1 MKNFFKLVS
10 IIVFL
15 SSCGGGGGGGGGGGD
30 AGGGGSFPAP
40 TISITSDIS
49 SASTGDS
56 ALISWTSTNATSCTA
71 SGGWTG
77 GKGTSGSES
86 ISLVAGNNT
95 FSLSCSGSGGSFNQ
109 SVVVFAFDFG
119 LETGTIT
126 INEDTVYSGS
136 IAASPN
142 ETLTNPLQY
151 SITSNPEKGILDF
164 RSEDAGIVYTP
175 NSNINGA
182 DSFTYEVFSS
192 DKGITKQ
199 VTINIEIISV
209 NDIPKISFEVDPG
222 LSKNSMVIDQSYDFR
237 VNVEDVDSQ
246 MDSLQFSALIDDSDF
261 AASFVL
267 DEGDN
272 PNGTGTLTLDL
283 GSLALGGLF
292 NVDLIVSDGENSAKI
307 EFESWFVGY
316 RETVTINQDVDPED
330 GFNGGEKIL
339 KDYNV
344 YYLVGQPGD
353 MGSLGRTNYLF
364 IGDSLNG
371 EADIDLYRRALLASL
386 NKVRESD
393 AGAFFKEDYFKVVS
407 VEPVEPDG
415 TSPTGIRT
423 GCYSFDETVYC
434 VGDMDT
440 AIFDDFL
447 PDNTLV
453 STLTRVQGR
462 GVNLGNRNIQRIRD
476 TNPER
481 TSTTLMHELGHAHG
495 YMGDEYRSDDDRDVS
510 AYADLNI
517 NTSTQGNA
525 TVVKWNHH
533 FEDSL
538 NILGRDVQVCYNYAD
553 GTIADFD
560 NVGVVIEDCGCFAN
574 NWDDQGNFV
583 GKNEECNKVGHFEG
597 NYYGLY
603 DNYRPNFCN
612 IMDSCSSGGYG
623 KVNTEGFAVGS
634 LQNQGFYDPG
644 SASTSSNEQ
653 GQVTSWNIS
662 IDVKY
667 NPEQITLKW
676 YVDGVED
683 VSKENQTSVSFGRPS
698 DNGVR
703 IYTYKGIDLT
713 GTIIASDDP
722 MNNNDFYR
730 GIMQSSFIWVDSNGN
745 TQRDPVDGLIPEYDY
760 GYMFGPV
767 GGSWGVNWA
776 KW

>member
-1 MKNFFKLVS
+1 M
-10 IIVFL
+10 
-15 SSCGGGGGGGGGGGD
+15 
-30 AGGGGSFPAP
+30 
-40 TISITSDIS
+40 
-49 SASTGDS
+49 
-56 ALISWTSTNATSCTA
+56 
-71 SGGWTG
+71 
-77 GKGTSGSES
+77 
-86 ISLVAGNNT
+86 AGNNT

-209 NDIPKISFEVDPG
+209 NDIPKISFEADPG

-246 MDSLQFSALIDDSDF
+246 MDSLQFSALINDSDF
-261 AASFVL
+261 AATFVL

-393 AGAFFKEDYFKVVS
+393 AGAFFFSQKCGSLAV
-407 VEPVEPDG
+407 
-415 TSPTGIRT
+415 
-423 GCYSFDETVYC
+423 
-434 VGDMDT
+434 
-440 AIFDDFL
+440 
-447 PDNTLV
+447 
-453 STLTRVQGR
+453 
-462 GVNLGNRNIQRIRD
+462 
-476 TNPER
+476 
-481 TSTTLMHELGHAHG
+481 
-495 YMGDEYRSDDDRDVS
+495 
-510 AYADLNI
+510 
-517 NTSTQGNA
+517 NA
-525 TVVKWNHH
+525 TR
-533 FEDSL
+533 L
-538 NILGRDVQVCYNYAD
+538 
-553 GTIADFD
+553 
-560 NVGVVIEDCGCFAN
+560 VGMG
-574 NWDDQGNFV
+574 GFV
-583 GKNEECNKVGHFEG
+583 
-597 NYYGLY
+597 
-603 DNYRPNFCN
+603 
-612 IMDSCSSGGYG
+612 
-623 KVNTEGFAVGS
+623 
-634 LQNQGFYDPG
+634 
-644 SASTSSNEQ
+644 
-653 GQVTSWNIS
+653 
-662 IDVKY
+662 
-667 NPEQITLKW
+667 
-676 YVDGVED
+676 
-683 VSKENQTSVSFGRPS
+683 
-698 DNGVR
+698 
-703 IYTYKGIDLT
+703 
-713 GTIIASDDP
+713 
-722 MNNNDFYR
+722 
-730 GIMQSSFIWVDSNGN
+730 
-745 TQRDPVDGLIPEYDY
+745 
-760 GYMFGPV
+760 
-767 GGSWGVNWA
+767 
-776 KW
+776 